1 MTMPPACFVL
11 LWLCFQVQVPAG
23 LPEPGPEPES
33 KEEPAATPAEA
44 PAEPPP
50 FSETLVVTASRAPQP
65 ISDAVAP
72 TTVLSRDDLAR
83 SPDLTLDDRLR
94 QVPGFGLLRR
104 SSSLTAH
111 PTGQGVSLRGLGPS
125 GASRTLVLL
134 DGSPLNDPFGG
145 WVAWN
150 RVPVAALESIEV
162 ARGALSQLYGSAALG
177 GAIQLLPRSPS
188 RQTLEVTARG
198 GDRSTGDLEV
208 FASDASHASD
218 TAGADVE
225 AGARP
230 WGWTL
235 AGRRFA
241 TGGFQLLAP
250 ADRGAVD
257 RPAGVDFGALYG
269 RLQAGRAHLA
279 VNLFE
284 EQREN
289 GTALQE
295 NDTRLRA
302 LEAGWSGGQW
312 EVDVHAQ
319 SQRFR
324 STFSRVLPDR
334 SQEFLTARQDVET
347 RSYGGAGVWRPAG
360 GRLAGLLAGADVRSV
375 SWDRRDQTLG
385 GVFAQQ
391 TWSLTPRLDLLAG
404 ARVDLWRSSRTR
416 TSFNPR
422 LGALFRATDGVT
434 LRASAYRGFRA
445 PTLNELYR
453 PFRVGNV
460 ETLANPDLDEESL
473 VGAEVGADLH
483 PRSDLWLRL
492 DAFRSR
498 IDDAVGNVTLAV
510 TPQLITRQ
518 RANLDRVEVSGAEAE
533 ARWRPAAAW
542 QVRAAWLYTD
552 SRVARTGRR
561 VPQVPWHQGSLGI
574 SWDAPRAPAAVAL
587 QARWAGEQFE
597 DDLNQLP
604 LDPYLVVDLALR
616 RRLSGRLELSLAVEN
631 LLDEEVETGRLP
643 LPTFGAPRLVQL
655 GLAVRR

>member
-1 MTMPPACFVL
+1 MAE
-11 LWLCFQVQVPAG
+11 QVPAS
-23 LPEPGPEPES
+23 LPEP
-33 KEEPAATPAEA
+33 A
-44 PAEPPP
+44 PAKAPAGEPDPAS
-50 FSETLVVTASRAPQP
+50 FSETLVVTGSRAPQP
-65 ISDAVAP
+65 ISDALAP
-72 TTVLSRDDLAR
+72 TTVLSREDLAR
-83 SPDLTLDDRLR
+83 GPDLTLDDRLR

-111 PTGQGVSLRGLGPS
+111 PTSQGVSLRGLGPS

-150 RVPVAALESIEV
+150 RLPVSALESVEV

-177 GAIQLLPRSPS
+177 GAIQLLPRSPHPE
-188 RQTLEVTARG
+188 TLEVAARG
-198 GDRSTGDLEV
+198 GDHSTGDLEV
-208 FASDASHASD
+208 FASDTHD
-218 TAGADVE
+218 GDH
-225 AGARP
+225 GRP
-230 WGWTL
+230 WGWSL
-235 AGRRFA
+235 AGRRFV
-241 TGGFQLLAP
+241 TEGFHLLSSD
-250 ADRGAVD
+250 DRGAVD
-257 RPAGVDFGALYG
+257 RPAGVDFSSLYG

-284 EQREN
+284 EDREN

-302 LEAGWSGGQW
+302 VEAGWSGSRW

-347 RSYGGAGVWRPAG
+347 QAYGGSGVWRSG
-360 GRLAGLLAGADVRSV
+360 GGSLAGADLRRI
-375 SWDRRDQTLG
+375 SWEQQEQTLG
-385 GVFAQQ
+385 GLFAQQ

-404 ARVDLWRSSRTR
+404 ARVDVWQSARTR

-422 LGALFRATDGVT
+422 LGAIFRASGAVT

-473 VGAEVGADLH
+473 VGAELGADLH
-483 PRSDLWLRL
+483 PRPDLWLRL
-492 DAFRSR
+492 DVFRSR
-498 IDDAVGNVTLAV
+498 VDGAVGNVTLSV

-533 ARWRPAAAW
+533 ARWRPGSAW

-552 SRVARTGRR
+552 SRVERTGLR
-561 VPQVPWHQGSLGI
+561 VPQVPWNQGSLGV
-574 SWDAPRAPAAVAL
+574 SWDGPVGVAL
-587 QARWAGEQFE
+587 QARWAGAQFE

-604 LDPYLVVDLALR
+604 LASYQVVDLVLR
-616 RRLSGRLELSLAVEN
+616 RRLTARLELSLAVEN
-631 LLDEEVETGRLP
+631 LLDEEVVTGRLP
-643 LPTFGAPRLVQL
+643 LATFGAPRLVQL
-655 GLAVRR
+655 GVAVRR